1 MNFLVQ
7 QQPAFVK
14 LNGESIDSTKPSV
27 VLIHGAA
34 NSHHTWDGVVEKMSC
49 MSCTTH
55 NILAIDLPGHGAT
68 FAEAKTCIEGYA
80 DWVINLLDN
89 GAINHATLVG
99 HSMGSLI
106 ALDCAKRYQAR
117 VSSLILI
124 GAATPMPV
132 ADKVLAL
139 ADEDVEAA
147 YELVTRAS
155 FYLPKNAD
163 GSWPEPNEMMKNYRQ
178 ALSQNHPR
186 TLAKDMRRCHDY
198 AIDHTVL
205 SAINTP
211 TLVVIGEKDRMTTMD
226 AGLAVSQ
233 QLVNATHVLLPN
245 VGHLM
250 MLEAFEDVAQLIVA
264 HLGESYRPLS
274 PQS

>member
-14 LNGESIDSTKPSV
+14 LNGELIDPTKPSV

-34 NSHHTWDGVVEKMSC
+34 NSNRVWDSVVEKMSC
-49 MSCTTH
+49 STH

-68 FAEAKTCIEGYA
+68 FAEAKTCIEDYA
-80 DWVINLLDN
+80 DWLINLLDN
-89 GAINHATLVG
+89 GAISHATLIG

-106 ALDCAKRYQAR
+106 ALDCARRYPKR
-117 VSSLILI
+117 VTSLILI
-124 GAATPMPV
+124 GTALPMPV

-139 ADEDVEAA
+139 ADDDVEAA

-163 GSWPEPNEMMKNYRQ
+163 GTWPQPNEMMKNYRQ
-178 ALSQNHPR
+178 GLNQNLPR
-186 TLAKDMRRCHDY
+186 TLANDMRACHQY
-198 AIDHTVL
+198 AIDEATL
-205 SAINTP
+205 STIETP
-211 TLVVIGEKDRMTTMD
+211 TLVVIGEKDRMTTLE
-226 AGLAVSQ
+226 AGLLVRQ
-233 QLVNATHVLLPN
+233 QLVNAKHATIPN
-245 VGHLM
+245 VGHMM
-250 MLEAFEDVAQLIVA
+250 MLEAPASVAQFIVA
-264 HLGESYRPLS
+264 HLDESYQPLF